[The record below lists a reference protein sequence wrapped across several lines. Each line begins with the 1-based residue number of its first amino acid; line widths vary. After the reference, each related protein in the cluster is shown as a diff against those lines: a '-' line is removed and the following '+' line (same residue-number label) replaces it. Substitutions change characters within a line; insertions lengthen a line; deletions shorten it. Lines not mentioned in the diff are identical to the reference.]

1 MSDRHNQPSPVTA
14 TRQESAAASGTAT
27 HAASAAVVSTV
38 PTVKPLPVPPIVFL
52 IIGVLAVSFSA
63 ILIKWSSAPAAVLGL
78 WRLVITFL
86 ILCPILFTKNSRA
99 ELRSFTLRTWVL
111 VAASGVC
118 LALHFILWIGSLKY
132 TTVASSTILITL
144 QPIFVMVLAY
154 FTLKERTTWRAW
166 AGAGIAIIGSLFIGW
181 GDLRISGD
189 ALWGD
194 LLSLL
199 GTLTVSG
206 YLVIGQHLRNAQ
218 QGMSSFVYSLLVY
231 VFAILV
237 MFFYCIGEGYP
248 LVDYNRHEWMLFV
261 LLAIIPTVF
270 GHTLFNWLLK
280 YVNAATISMAILGE
294 PIGAT
299 ILAFLLLGEAVIA
312 AQWVGGAVI
321 MCGIWLFLSTRDK
334 RSFTE

>member
-1 MSDRHNQPSPVTA
+1 MSELQLQTQQTA
-14 TRQESAAASGTAT
+14 
-27 HAASAAVVSTV
+27 
-38 PTVKPLPVPPIVFL
+38 KPLPVPPILFL
-52 IIGVLAVSFSA
+52 LIGVLAVSFSA
-63 ILIKWSSAPAAVLGL
+63 IIIKWSSAPAAVLGL
-78 WRLVITFL
+78 YRLIITFL
-86 ILCPILFTKNSRA
+86 ILCPVLFTKKSRA
-99 ELRSFTLRTWVL
+99 EVRSFSLRTWVL

-118 LALHFILWIGSLKY
+118 LAFHFILWIGSLKY

-154 FTLKERTTWRAW
+154 FTLRERTSWQAW
-166 AGAGIAIIGSLFIGW
+166 AGAGIAIVGSTCIGW
-181 GDLRISGD
+181 GDFRVSGD

-218 QGMSSFVYSLLVY
+218 QGMSSLVYSLWVY
-231 VFAILV
+231 IFAIVV
-237 MFFYCIGEGYP
+237 MFFYCLGEGYS
-248 LVDYNRHEWMLFV
+248 LVAYDGHEWMLFV
-261 LLAIIPTVF
+261 LLAVIPTVF

-299 ILAFLLLGEAVIA
+299 ILAFLLLGESVTG
-312 AQWVGGAVI
+312 AQWLGGAII
-321 MCGIWLFLSTRDK
+321 MSGIWLFLSTSK
-334 RSFTE
+334 KKSI